1 MDVATWT
8 PERVEQLTRLW
19 DEGLP
24 AAEIGR
30 RLGLTK
36 NAVIGKV
43 HRIALSPRVVTVLP
57 ERKPSPLDFSGP
69 GCMWPHGHPGE
80 DGFHF
85 CCARPLPGKPYC
97 ADHAAVAYIR
107 PKDQKAEAA

>member
-1 MDVATWT
+1 MDLATWT
-8 PERVEQLTRLW
+8 PERVAELTRLW

-43 HRIALSPRVVTVLP
+43 HRIALSPRVITERP
-57 ERKPSPLDFSGP
+57 EPRRNLFDFSGP
-69 GCMWPHGHPGE
+69 ACMWPFGHPN
-80 DGFHF
+80 DDNFHF
-85 CCARPLPGKPYC
+85 CGARPLPGKPYC
-97 ADHAAVAYIR
+97 ADHATMAYVQ
-107 PKDQKAEAA
+107 PKDVKPQAA